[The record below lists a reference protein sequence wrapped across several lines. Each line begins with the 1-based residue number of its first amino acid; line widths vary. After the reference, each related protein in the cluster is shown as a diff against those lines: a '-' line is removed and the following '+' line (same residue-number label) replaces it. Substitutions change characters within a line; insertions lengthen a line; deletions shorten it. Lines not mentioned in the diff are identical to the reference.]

1 MDEEVGVG
9 AAKHWTMQA
18 TTYASV
24 NDSVTAALG
33 ATYCASILYIGDD
46 DQQAQ
51 FLREAAAALHGP
63 A

>member
-1 MDEEVGVG
+1 VW
-9 AAKHWTMQA
+9 AAKHWTMQP

-33 ATYCASILYIGDD
+33 ATYCPSILYIGDD